1 MRVFVAGSSGA
12 IGRPLIAALA
22 RAGHAVVALTRVE
35 SKTAAL
41 REAGAEPV
49 VGDVFDAP
57 GLARALAK
65 AAPDAVIHQ
74 LTAIPPRIDPRKVER
89 DLAATNRV
97 RDEGTR
103 NLIAAAVAAKSVRRF
118 VAQSVAFAYEPG
130 PGLRVESDPFVREP
144 PAGFGPVIAALR
156 SLESQVGALER
167 EGVRGVVLRY
177 GYFYGPGTAYARGGS
192 FHDDVMQRRVPI
204 AGAGSGVFSFVDVE
218 DAAAATCAALERGG
232 GAINV
237 VDDEPAPVKDW
248 LPEYARIIGAKPPW
262 HVPGLL
268 ARFAAGPYGD
278 YLLLKQPGASNAKAR
293 RELQWSPRRA
303 SWRQGFAERFAT

>member
-22 RAGHAVVALTRVE
+22 RRGHAVVALTRVE
-35 SKTAAL
+35 SKLEAL
-41 REAGAEPV
+41 RKAGAEPV
-49 VGDVFDAP
+49 VGDVFDAA
-57 GLARALAK
+57 GLARAVAA
-65 AAPDAVIHQ
+65 AAPDAVVHE
-74 LTAIPPRIDPRKVER
+74 LTAIPPRIDPRHVER
-89 DLAATNRV
+89 ELAATNRL

-103 NLIAAAVAAKSVRRF
+103 NLIAAAAAVKSVRRF

-130 PGLRVESDPFVREP
+130 PALRVESDPFVRDP

-156 SLESQVGALER
+156 SLESQVGALDHED
-167 EGVRGVVLRY
+167 VRGVVLRY

-192 FHDDVMQRRVPI
+192 FHDDVLHRRIPI
-204 AGAGSGVFSFVDVE
+204 PGAGSGVFSFIEVE
-218 DAAAATCAALERGG
+218 DAADATCAALERGSG
-232 GAINV
+232 TFNV
-237 VDDEPAPVKDW
+237 VDDEPAPLKEW
-248 LPEYARIIGAKPPW
+248 LPEYARRIGAKPPW

-268 ARFAAGPYGD
+268 ARLAAGPYGD

-303 SWRQGFAERFAT
+303 SWRQGFAELFAA